1 MKVTDTFYSVKAP
14 HELQE
19 RLSDLCAISCYAKSL
34 GLNDLSKQAKDA
46 YFNLSGQWDEQAKKE
61 AKKKSAG
68 WFLQVIG
75 GGSYYSVDSS
85 NKWEDESWLWES
97 ISKASTNTERQKEL
111 KRLLDKINK

>member
-19 RLSDLCAISCYAKSL
+19 RLSDLCAICYYAKSL
-34 GLNDLSKQAKDA
+34 GLNDLSKQAKDT
-46 YFNLSGQWDEQAKKE
+46 YFKLSEQWDEQAKKE

-68 WFLQVIG
+68 WFLQAIG

>member
-19 RLSDLCAISCYAKSL
+19 RLSELCAICYYAKSL
-34 GLNDLSKQAKDA
+34 GLNDLSKQAKDT
-46 YFNLSGQWDEQAKKE
+46 YFKLSEQWDEQAQKE

-85 NKWEDESWLWES
+85 NKWEDESWLWDS

>member
-34 GLNDLSKQAKDA
+34 GLNDLSKQAKEA

-85 NKWEDESWLWES
+85 NKWEEIVRTTGPIGRIALPKVLHPRFFGFD
-97 ISKASTNTERQKEL
+97 RP
-111 KRLLDKINK
+111 